1 MATILRDVK
10 PLSKSE
16 VEKHHKSFHEQQT
29 SGNEPWRLIDE
40 VLPANAHELLTAV
53 RRAARQGLGL
63 ICSVD

>member
-1 MATILRDVK
+1 L
-10 PLSKSE
+10 
-16 VEKHHKSFHEQQT
+16 
-29 SGNEPWRLIDE
+29 RLIDE